1 MNQTSRLSIEIDSR
15 NAEQK
20 AVDVQKA
27 LEALEDAGLSIK
39 PAMEKAGAG
48 MESMGKSADGAAK
61 SVSAGASRIE
71 SSSKKTTAAIKE
83 QVSISDA
90 ATKSFR
96 DLYGGTSALEAG
108 MFSLGNSIKN
118 GSFISSLKATKEAEA
133 WLESLNATTKGSG
146 KVFLDTGQ
154 KFTYLSNGMKGLGAW
169 NGTGSPVFES
179 ISRQSKQVS
188 TGLSGVTSDLNKTG
202 MSAKQTAAALR
213 GVPAQFTDI
222 AVSLQGGQA
231 PLTVFLQ
238 QGGQLKDMFGG
249 AAPAAKALGGYVA
262 GLITP
267 FTLAGAAVAGFT
279 LAAYKGYEQS
289 EQYRKVLTLTGDAA
303 GKTADDLI
311 AMSTAIAGGRNFEQA
326 SQAVL
331 ALAGNGRLTGE
342 AFTQVAR
349 AATEMAVATGKSS
362 AEIADQLSSTKGS
375 VTDLAAEYSEKYG
388 VITQAVFDQVRSLE
402 QQGERMEA
410 VKVLAGAVA
419 DEMGARNKEMVES
432 TRGLARAWD
441 DVTTSISGAWNELKE
456 RLSASP
462 ELFKLQHLQSQLQR
476 AQEIGDKALIAGLE
490 KQVALAQA
498 AVDAQRQKK
507 EAAST
512 ELNERKATIAADKQW
527 NEEGL
532 KYRSNQQKME
542 DEITKARAK
551 GLEAKV
557 SEAEIEQRI
566 ANIRK
571 EYADKEKKPPKPA
584 EFREDAGAKM
594 LDAARQTNAVL
605 TQQLA
610 SVNGQGIAVQRIG
623 TQAQALVKWEQQLAD
638 IKSKQ
643 TLTADQKSLLAN
655 QDLITAQL
663 KRNAALER
671 EAEIQK
677 GIKQANEDQVKLLTL
692 TGQLREANQL
702 KSSLEDAAQLA
713 EYERQG
719 NVEAAKRLETLIKIR
734 DINLK
739 AAQKPGTV
747 EGVSKAPTTTGLDAA
762 VGGAYSEID
771 RLNDQ
776 QAALDAWRA
785 TELEKQRAYLD
796 LKAINEETYAERVEN
811 IDRQAQAGREQI
823 EKAKNAAIMSASAD
837 FFGNMAVLSRSGN
850 SRLGAIGKAAAIA
863 QTTIST
869 YKSATDSYAALAAIP
884 IVGPALGF
892 AAAAAAITAGL
903 ANVAAINGVGFSTGG
918 YTGPGGVNDPAG
930 IVHKGEVVW
939 SQADIK
945 RFGGVAAVEGLRT
958 GNVTPI
964 TSARMA
970 GGSQGQAGAA
980 SATGIQQNINVHNY
994 TNSQVETRQRSNGDI
1009 DVIVKAAV
1017 EEVAN
1022 QFASGYGNV
1031 VDAGEGAYGWKRQ
1044 GG

>member
-61 SVSAGASRIE
+61 SVSAGAAGIE

-83 QVSISDA
+83 QVSASDA
-90 ATKSFR
+90 VTKSFR

-133 WLESLNATTKGSG
+133 WLESLNATTKESG
-146 KVFLDTGQ
+146 KVFLETGQ

-188 TGLSGVTSDLNKTG
+188 TGLSGVTGELNKTG

-289 EQYRKVLTLTGDAA
+289 EQYRKALTLTGDAA

-331 ALAGNGRLTGE
+331 ALASNGRLTGE

-349 AATEMAVATGKSS
+349 AATEMSVATGKS
-362 AEIADQLSSTKGS
+362 AVEIADQLSSTKGS
-375 VTDLAAEYSEKYG
+375 VTDLAAEYSDKYG
-388 VITQAVFDQVRSLE
+388 IITQAVFDQIRSLE

-441 DVTTSISGAWNELKE
+441 GVKTSISGVWNELKE

-462 ELFKLQHLQSQLQR
+462 ELFKLQHLQSQLQT

-498 AVDAQRQKK
+498 AVDAQRKKK
-507 EAAST
+507 EAASD
-512 ELNERKATIAADKQW
+512 ELKERKATIAADKQW
-527 NEEGL
+527 NEDGL

-584 EFREDAGAKM
+584 EFREDAGTKM

-945 RFGGVAAVEGLRT
+945 RFGGVAAVENLRT
-958 GNVTPI
+958 GNVSPI
-964 TSARMA
+964 NASKSSSGSSSA
-970 GGSQGQAGAA
+970 GVTQQPAGANVVVNL
-980 SATGIQQNINVHNY
+980 IQDR
-994 TNSQVETRQRSNGDI
+994 SRAGQVEQRTGEDGTQHI
-1009 DVIVKAAV
+1009 DVSVADIYGGGPLSQAI
-1017 EEVAN
+1017 EET
-1022 QFASGYGNV
+1022 YGMR
-1031 VDAGEGAYGWKRQ
+1031 RQ
-1044 GG
+1044 GS